1 MLPELSREHSGL
13 RHGVF
18 TVGSITADVTAFS
31 ARPPGRGET
40 ILGDDSTLLL
50 GGKGANQAVAVARA
64 GAYSSIAGCVGSDIF
79 RSLTLD
85 GLLADGVDIA
95 DVRVVEGATGIAHIR
110 VDASGANDI
119 VSIPLA
125 NSHIDES
132 QVDAAIHRLA
142 GRVSV
147 LLVQLEIP
155 WRVAMHAIRAGS
167 AAGLTVILD
176 PAPAAALDDDVW
188 RFVDVVTPNET
199 EASQL
204 THIQVTDEESAIAA
218 GRWFCKRGAGTAII
232 TLAAAGAVLVTAT
245 GVVRFPAYHVQAVD
259 TTAAGDAFAGY
270 LSAAIAVGVDIVD
283 AVPRA
288 MAAGALTVTKR
299 GASPSLPTRAEVE
312 LFLAMQSQSTPSKGQ
327 K

>member
-1 MLPELSREHSGL
+1 MLPETDRERSEP

-40 ILGDDSTLLL
+40 ILGDDFTLLL
-50 GGKGANQAVAVARA
+50 GGKGANQAVAVSRA

-79 RSLTLD
+79 RTLTLD
-85 GLLADGVDIA
+85 GLRANGVDID
-95 DVRVVEGATGIAHIR
+95 DVRMVDGATGVAHIR
-110 VDASGANDI
+110 VDASGENDI

-125 NSHIDES
+125 NGHIDES
-132 QVDAAIHRLA
+132 QVDEALRRLI

-155 WRVAMHAIRAGS
+155 WRVAMHAVRAGS
-167 AAGLTVILD
+167 AAGLRVILD
-176 PAPAAALDDDVW
+176 PAPAISLDDDIW
-188 RFVDVVTPNET
+188 RFVDVVIPNET

-204 THIQVTDEESAIAA
+204 TGIAVIDEESAIAA
-218 GRWFCKRGAGTAII
+218 GRWFCKRGARSAII

-245 GVVRFPAYHVQAVD
+245 DVVHFPAYQVRAVD

-270 LSAAIAVGVDIVD
+270 LSAAIAHGMDIID

-288 MAAGALTVTKR
+288 MAAGALTMTKR
-299 GASPSLPTRAEVE
+299 GASPSLPMRAEVE
-312 LFLAMQSQSTPSKGQ
+312 RFLAMQSQSTPLEGQ